1 VADSDGPKK
10 SASRG
15 FPGHER
21 RGKRYVPP
29 MRNFPIPT
37 TIREFRKQ
45 ALPDFLWLLTMLQKR
60 PLSEGAGPTGRALDL
75 GQAAYSRAHA
85 RGALDGA
92 TEPVFHGLLTDWE
105 RVPEQERAELLRD
118 FRRLRIYNAVVPAG
132 FAHALAAYAD
142 APGRWLIEPRY
153 AAGLVPSASKAERHL
168 WELVRLGGRAQQPL
182 ATNAMFLWL
191 RGLIMA
197 RRIHFPPHP
206 VFTDILPRYPN
217 GVNDGERA
225 VAETT
230 LRAMFLAAF
239 YQRDGSPETL
249 AWCQRFW
256 RANLALFECGV
267 KRRDPPDPPDREKV
281 KIGTARCLR
290 LQERFLTA
298 VGDSDPDL
306 WDSDRYD
313 VLTGMTWRVLR
324 IAGHLISHPAQW
336 SEEHGYPAIRSMFE
350 ALVQMRW
357 MLSVEATRPTVWFEF
372 KDYGRGKS
380 KQLKLNTEQ
389 SIAKLTGEPK
399 EILERLL
406 PKLTEEANRDGSEE
420 FQDISTAGTFIDDKS
435 LFTMADEVGMG
446 DMYQS
451 TLVPASSSLH
461 GDWSALDDLYLDRCL
476 HPLHGPHALPRI
488 EPAQESDERLPF
500 IAEKFSTWALDWYL
514 KAIDYVA
521 RTDASQEATE

>member
-1 VADSDGPKK
+1 
-10 SASRG
+10 
-15 FPGHER
+15 
-21 RGKRYVPP
+21 
-29 MRNFPIPT
+29 
-37 TIREFRKQ
+37 
-45 ALPDFLWLLTMLQKR
+45 
-60 PLSEGAGPTGRALDL
+60 
-75 GQAAYSRAHA
+75 
-85 RGALDGA
+85 
-92 TEPVFHGLLTDWE
+92 
-105 RVPEQERAELLRD
+105 
-118 FRRLRIYNAVVPAG
+118 
-132 FAHALAAYAD
+132 
-142 APGRWLIEPRY
+142 
-153 AAGLVPSASKAERHL
+153 
-168 WELVRLGGRAQQPL
+168 
-182 ATNAMFLWL
+182 
-191 RGLIMA
+191 
-197 RRIHFPPHP
+197 
-206 VFTDILPRYPN
+206 
-217 GVNDGERA
+217 
-225 VAETT
+225 
-230 LRAMFLAAF
+230 
-239 YQRDGSPETL
+239 
-249 AWCQRFW
+249 
-256 RANLALFECGV
+256 
-267 KRRDPPDPPDREKV
+267 
-281 KIGTARCLR
+281 
-290 LQERFLTA
+290 
-298 VGDSDPDL
+298 
-306 WDSDRYD
+306 
-313 VLTGMTWRVLR
+313 
-324 IAGHLISHPAQW
+324 
-336 SEEHGYPAIRSMFE
+336 MFE